1 MKGLYKFVYFL
12 SSMFIYIILGIF
24 EFFCLDNL
32 VDIVSQRYIIHV
44 LVFCI
49 SLLIINPIITYELVD
64 KLPFKPLK
72 RIKGNVKD
80 DLKKD
85 VT

>member
-1 MKGLYKFVYFL
+1 MKGFYKFIYFL

-32 VDIVSQRYIIHV
+32 VDIISQSYLIHI

-49 SLLIINPIITYELVD
+49 GLFIINPIISYKFVNM
-64 KLPFKPLK
+64 LPFKPLK
-72 RIKGNVKD
+72 RIKGSVKD